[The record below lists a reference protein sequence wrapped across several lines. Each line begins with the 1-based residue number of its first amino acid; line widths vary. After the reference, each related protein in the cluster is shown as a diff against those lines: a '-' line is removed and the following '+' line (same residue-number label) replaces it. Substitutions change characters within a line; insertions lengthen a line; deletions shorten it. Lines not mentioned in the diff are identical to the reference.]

1 MHENT
6 LKRILRLVV
15 PSTRDARIALLV
27 NNDSETMYPIEVS
40 DQLRVTLVNYAALLV
55 AATLSSS
62 ISRCFSSGG
71 P

>member
-55 AATLSSS
+55 AATLSSL
-62 ISRCFSSGG
+62 ISRCFSPGG